1 MLCPHWPR
9 SQQCLLHNT
18 DIRCCKSIKVD
29 SACNQLCAGEGLRKG
44 LRDMQ
49 QHAARQT
56 TGKRELDGNGGQA
69 ANFEGHSDVEP
80 PPKRPEAAQRDASS
94 STFLKSLKA
103 RYRPSAAPDGVPMVC
118 LIMKATSRACAADVG
133 TQERHWLPC

>member
-1 MLCPHWPR
+1 M
-9 SQQCLLHNT
+9 
-18 DIRCCKSIKVD
+18 
-29 SACNQLCAGEGLRKG
+29 RKG

-56 TGKRELDGNGGQA
+56 TGKRELDGTGGQA
-69 ANFEGHSDVEP
+69 ANFEGHSDVEH

-103 RYRPSAAPDGVPMVC
+103 RYCPSAAPDGVPMVC
-118 LIMKATSRACAADVG
+118 SIMRVKQGMCS
-133 TQERHWLPC
+133 